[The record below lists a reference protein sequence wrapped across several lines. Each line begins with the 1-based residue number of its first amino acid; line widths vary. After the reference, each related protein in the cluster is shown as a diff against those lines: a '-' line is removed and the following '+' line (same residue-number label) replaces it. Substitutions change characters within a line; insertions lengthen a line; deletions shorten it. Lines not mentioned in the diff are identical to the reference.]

1 MKQSKLKVLDLFSGI
16 GGFSLALESTGY
28 FQTIGFV
35 ENDEYCQAVLRHH
48 FPEVPILGDI
58 KNVTKETVP
67 TRPDVLCGGFPCQP
81 FSVAGDQRAKDDPRH
96 LWPEMLRI
104 IKEQKPTWVV
114 GENVSGLVKL
124 GLDEILDEMEDQ
136 GYSTRTFNI
145 PAFSVGA
152 PHQRQRLWIIG
163 HLGDPEHNGP
173 PTPERQRG
181 LLKQP
186 EEPKKQISIWESEGT
201 SSASGDVANPD
212 NEGLRSRI
220 GGDDFDYEE
229 ESGEGGVDGEGSA
242 GDDEWYDTSPTQD
255 EGVDVANPDVIRSSS
270 EQFRNIRG
278 LAKKSREEKGR
289 GSKSSVRIETRSSN
303 VPDTNDTRDR
313 TQEHRVDEDGK
324 KNIQGR
330 QEHTQS
336 KSSRH
341 GADVAN
347 SESFK
352 SREQTERQG
361 RENTARRSDDSR
373 GTKTQRTE
381 TVTDPNGEG
390 LQGQRK
396 KYKLPKSKRKREIGG
411 SSWWDVEPNV
421 GRVAYGVPDRVFK
434 LRALGNS
441 IIPQIAQK
449 IGYAII
455 EAEKNGCKKG
465 NQF

>member
-1 MKQSKLKVLDLFSGI
+1 MSKSKLKVLDLFSGI
-16 GGFSLALESTGY
+16 GGFSLALESTGH

-35 ENDEYCQAVLRHH
+35 ENDEYCQAVLQHH

-67 TRPDVLCGGFPCQP
+67 TRPDVICGGFPCQP

-163 HLGDPEHNGP
+163 HLGDPEHNGS
-173 PTPERQRG
+173 PTPERERG
-181 LLKQP
+181 LLKQS
-186 EEPKKQISIWESEGT
+186 EEQKKQISIWEFEGT

-212 NEGLRSRI
+212 NEGVRSRI

-255 EGVDVANPDVIRSSS
+255 EGVDVANPDVIGSSS
-270 EQFRNIRG
+270 EQFRDIRG

-289 GSKSSVRIETRSSN
+289 RSKSSVRIETRSSN
-303 VPDTNDTRDR
+303 VSDTDNTRDR

-341 GADVAN
+341 GADIP
-347 SESFK
+347 
-352 SREQTERQG
+352 
-361 RENTARRSDDSR
+361 
-373 GTKTQRTE
+373 
-381 TVTDPNGEG
+381 DPNGKG

-411 SSWWDVEPNV
+411 SSWWDIEPNV
-421 GRVAYGVPDRVFK
+421 GRVAYGVPNRVFK

-441 IIPQIAQK
+441 IVPQIAQK

-455 EAEKNGCKKG
+455 EAEKNGYKEGSK
-465 NQF
+465 F

>member
-1 MKQSKLKVLDLFSGI
+1 MSKSKLKVLDLFSGI
-16 GGFSLALESTGY
+16 GGFSLALESTGH

-35 ENDEYCQAVLRHH
+35 ENDEYCQAVLQHH

-67 TRPDVLCGGFPCQP
+67 TRPDVICGGFPCQP

-163 HLGDPEHNGP
+163 HLGDPEHNGS

-186 EEPKKQISIWESEGT
+186 EEPKKQISIWEFEGT

-212 NEGLRSRI
+212 NERVRSRI

-255 EGVDVANPDVIRSSS
+255 EGVDMANP
-270 EQFRNIRG
+270 
-278 LAKKSREEKGR
+278 
-289 GSKSSVRIETRSSN
+289 
-303 VPDTNDTRDR
+303 
-313 TQEHRVDEDGK
+313 
-324 KNIQGR
+324 
-330 QEHTQS
+330 
-336 KSSRH
+336 
-341 GADVAN
+341 
-347 SESFK
+347 ESFK
-352 SREQTERQG
+352 SREQTKRQG
-361 RENTARRSDDSR
+361 RKNTARRSDDSR
-373 GTKTQRTE
+373 GTKTERTE
-381 TVTDPNGEG
+381 TVTDPNGKG

-421 GRVAYGVPDRVFK
+421 GRVAYGVPNRVFK

-455 EAEKNGCKKG
+455 EAEKNGHKEG
-465 NQF
+465 NKF

>member
-16 GGFSLALESTGY
+16 GGFSLALESTGH

-163 HLGDPEHNGP
+163 HLGDPEHNGS

-201 SSASGDVANPD
+201 SGASGDVANPD
-212 NEGLRSRI
+212 NEGVRSRI

-255 EGVDVANPDVIRSSS
+255 EGVDVSNPD
-270 EQFRNIRG
+270 N
-278 LAKKSREEKGR
+278 
-289 GSKSSVRIETRSSN
+289 
-303 VPDTNDTRDR
+303 TRDR
-313 TQEHRVDEDGK
+313 TQEHRVDENGK
-324 KNIQGR
+324 KNIKGR

-341 GADVAN
+341 GADIP
-347 SESFK
+347 
-352 SREQTERQG
+352 
-361 RENTARRSDDSR
+361 
-373 GTKTQRTE
+373 
-381 TVTDPNGEG
+381 DPNGKG

-396 KYKLPKSKRKREIGG
+396 EYKLPKSKRKREIGG

-421 GRVAYGVPDRVFK
+421 GRVAYGVPNRVFK

>member
-1 MKQSKLKVLDLFSGI
+1 MSKSKLKVLDLFSGI
-16 GGFSLALESTGY
+16 GGFSLALESTGH

-35 ENDEYCQAVLRHH
+35 ENDEYCQAVLQHH

-67 TRPDVLCGGFPCQP
+67 TRPDVICGGFPCQP

-104 IKEQKPTWVV
+104 IKEQKPTWIV

-152 PHQRQRLWIIG
+152 PHQGQRLWIIG
-163 HLGDPEHNGP
+163 HLGDPEHNGS
-173 PTPERQRG
+173 PTPERQRR

-186 EEPKKQISIWESEGT
+186 EEPKKQISIWELEGT

-212 NEGLRSRI
+212 NERVRSRI

-229 ESGEGGVDGEGSA
+229 ESGEGGIDGEGSA

-255 EGVDVANPDVIRSSS
+255 EGVDVS
-270 EQFRNIRG
+270 
-278 LAKKSREEKGR
+278 
-289 GSKSSVRIETRSSN
+289 
-303 VPDTNDTRDR
+303 DTDDTRDR

-330 QEHTQS
+330 QEHSQS
-336 KSSRH
+336 KPSRH
-341 GADVAN
+341 GADIPN
-347 SESFK
+347 
-352 SREQTERQG
+352 
-361 RENTARRSDDSR
+361 
-373 GTKTQRTE
+373 
-381 TVTDPNGEG
+381 PNGKG

-421 GRVAYGVPDRVFK
+421 GRVAYGVPNRVFK

-441 IIPQIAQK
+441 IIHQIAQK

-455 EAEKNGCKKG
+455 EAEKNGYKEGSK
-465 NQF
+465 F

>member
-1 MKQSKLKVLDLFSGI
+1 LSKSKLKVLDLFSGI
-16 GGFSLALESTGY
+16 GGFSLALESTGH

-35 ENDEYCQAVLRHH
+35 ENDEYCQAVLQHH

-67 TRPDVLCGGFPCQP
+67 TRPDVICGGFPCQP

-163 HLGDPEHNGP
+163 HLGDPEHNGS

-201 SSASGDVANPD
+201 SGASGDVANPD
-212 NEGLRSRI
+212 NEGVRSRI

-255 EGVDVANPDVIRSSS
+255 EGVDVS
-270 EQFRNIRG
+270 
-278 LAKKSREEKGR
+278 
-289 GSKSSVRIETRSSN
+289 
-303 VPDTNDTRDR
+303 DTDNTRDR

-330 QEHTQS
+330 QEHTQF

-341 GADVAN
+341 GADIP
-347 SESFK
+347 
-352 SREQTERQG
+352 
-361 RENTARRSDDSR
+361 
-373 GTKTQRTE
+373 
-381 TVTDPNGEG
+381 DPNGKG

-421 GRVAYGVPDRVFK
+421 GRVAYGVPNRVFK

-455 EAEKNGCKKG
+455 EAEKNGYKEGSK
-465 NQF
+465 F

>member
-16 GGFSLALESTGY
+16 GGFSLALESTGH

-163 HLGDPEHNGP
+163 HLGDPEHNGS

-212 NEGLRSRI
+212 NEGVRSRI

-229 ESGEGGVDGEGSA
+229 ESGEGGIDGEGSA

-255 EGVDVANPDVIRSSS
+255 EGVDV
-270 EQFRNIRG
+270 
-278 LAKKSREEKGR
+278 
-289 GSKSSVRIETRSSN
+289 
-303 VPDTNDTRDR
+303 PDTDDTGDR
-313 TQEHRVDEDGK
+313 TQKHRVDEDGK

-421 GRVAYGVPDRVFK
+421 GRVAYGVPNRVFK

>member
-1 MKQSKLKVLDLFSGI
+1 MSKSKLKVLDLFSGI
-16 GGFSLALESTGY
+16 GGFSLALESTGH

-35 ENDEYCQAVLRHH
+35 ENDEYCQAVLQHH

-67 TRPDVLCGGFPCQP
+67 TRPDVICGGFPCQP

-186 EEPKKQISIWESEGT
+186 EEPKKQISIWELEGAG
-201 SSASGDVANPD
+201 SASGDVANPD
-212 NEGLRSRI
+212 NEGVRSRI

-255 EGVDVANPDVIRSSS
+255 EGVDVSNPD
-270 EQFRNIRG
+270 N
-278 LAKKSREEKGR
+278 
-289 GSKSSVRIETRSSN
+289 
-303 VPDTNDTRDR
+303 TRDR

-341 GADVAN
+341 GADIP
-347 SESFK
+347 
-352 SREQTERQG
+352 
-361 RENTARRSDDSR
+361 
-373 GTKTQRTE
+373 
-381 TVTDPNGEG
+381 DPNGKG

-396 KYKLPKSKRKREIGG
+396 KYKLPKSKRKREIGR

-421 GRVAYGVPDRVFK
+421 GRVAYGVPNRVFK

-441 IIPQIAQK
+441 IIPQIARK

-455 EAEKNGCKKG
+455 EAEKNGCKKSSK
-465 NQF
+465 F

>member
-1 MKQSKLKVLDLFSGI
+1 MSKSKLKVLDLFSGI
-16 GGFSLALESTGY
+16 GGFSLALESTGH

-35 ENDEYCQAVLRHH
+35 ENDEYCQAVLQHH

-67 TRPDVLCGGFPCQP
+67 TRPDVICGGFPCQP

-163 HLGDPEHNGP
+163 HLGDPEHNGS

-186 EEPKKQISIWESEGT
+186 EEPKKQISIWELEGA

-212 NEGLRSRI
+212 NERVRSRI

-255 EGVDVANPDVIRSSS
+255 EGVDVPD
-270 EQFRNIRG
+270 
-278 LAKKSREEKGR
+278 
-289 GSKSSVRIETRSSN
+289 
-303 VPDTNDTRDR
+303 PDNTRDR
-313 TQEHRVDEDGK
+313 TQEHRVDKDGK

-341 GADVAN
+341 GADIP
-347 SESFK
+347 
-352 SREQTERQG
+352 
-361 RENTARRSDDSR
+361 
-373 GTKTQRTE
+373 
-381 TVTDPNGEG
+381 DPNGKG

-421 GRVAYGVPDRVFK
+421 GRVAYGVPNRVFK

-455 EAEKNGCKKG
+455 EAEKNGHKEG
-465 NQF
+465 NKF

>member
-1 MKQSKLKVLDLFSGI
+1 LKQSKLKVLDLFSGI
-16 GGFSLALESTGY
+16 GGFSLALESTGH

-163 HLGDPEHNGP
+163 HLGDPEHNGS

-212 NEGLRSRI
+212 NEGVRSRI

-229 ESGEGGVDGEGSA
+229 ESGEGGIDGEGSA

-255 EGVDVANPDVIRSSS
+255 EGVDV
-270 EQFRNIRG
+270 
-278 LAKKSREEKGR
+278 
-289 GSKSSVRIETRSSN
+289 
-303 VPDTNDTRDR
+303 PDTDDTGDR
-313 TQEHRVDEDGK
+313 TQKHRVDEDGK

-341 GADVAN
+341 GADIP
-347 SESFK
+347 
-352 SREQTERQG
+352 
-361 RENTARRSDDSR
+361 
-373 GTKTQRTE
+373 
-381 TVTDPNGEG
+381 DPNGKG

-421 GRVAYGVPDRVFK
+421 GRVAYGVPNRVFK

>member
-1 MKQSKLKVLDLFSGI
+1 MSKSKLKVLDLFSGI
-16 GGFSLALESTGY
+16 GGFSLALESTGH

-67 TRPDVLCGGFPCQP
+67 TRPDVICGGFPCQP

-163 HLGDPEHNGP
+163 HLGDPEHNGS
-173 PTPERQRG
+173 PTPERERG
-181 LLKQP
+181 LLKQS

-201 SSASGDVANPD
+201 SSASGNVANPD

-255 EGVDVANPDVIRSSS
+255 EGVDMANP
-270 EQFRNIRG
+270 
-278 LAKKSREEKGR
+278 
-289 GSKSSVRIETRSSN
+289 
-303 VPDTNDTRDR
+303 
-313 TQEHRVDEDGK
+313 
-324 KNIQGR
+324 
-330 QEHTQS
+330 
-336 KSSRH
+336 
-341 GADVAN
+341 
-347 SESFK
+347 ESFK

-361 RENTARRSDDSR
+361 RKNTARRSDDSR
-373 GTKTQRTE
+373 GTKTERTE
-381 TVTDPNGEG
+381 TVTDPNGKG

-421 GRVAYGVPDRVFK
+421 GRVAYGVPNRVFK

-455 EAEKNGCKKG
+455 EAEKNGHKEG
-465 NQF
+465 NKF

>member
-1 MKQSKLKVLDLFSGI
+1 MSKSKLKVLDLFSGI
-16 GGFSLALESTGY
+16 GGFSLALESTGH

-35 ENDEYCQAVLRHH
+35 ENDEYCQAVLQHH

-67 TRPDVLCGGFPCQP
+67 TRPDVICGGFPCQP

-163 HLGDPEHNGP
+163 HLGDPEHNGS

-186 EEPKKQISIWESEGT
+186 EEPKKQISIWELEGAG
-201 SSASGDVANPD
+201 SASGDVANSD
-212 NEGLRSRI
+212 NEGVRSRI

-255 EGVDVANPDVIRSSS
+255 EGVDVPNPD
-270 EQFRNIRG
+270 N
-278 LAKKSREEKGR
+278 
-289 GSKSSVRIETRSSN
+289 
-303 VPDTNDTRDR
+303 TRDR
-313 TQEHRVDEDGK
+313 TQEHQVDEDGK

-330 QEHTQS
+330 QEYSQS
-336 KSSRH
+336 KPSRH
-341 GADVAN
+341 GADIPN
-347 SESFK
+347 
-352 SREQTERQG
+352 
-361 RENTARRSDDSR
+361 
-373 GTKTQRTE
+373 
-381 TVTDPNGEG
+381 PNGKG

-421 GRVAYGVPDRVFK
+421 GRVAYGVPNRVFK

-455 EAEKNGCKKG
+455 EAEKNGYKEGSK
-465 NQF
+465 F

>member
-1 MKQSKLKVLDLFSGI
+1 MSKSKLKVLDLFSGI
-16 GGFSLALESTGY
+16 GGFSLALESTGH

-35 ENDEYCQAVLRHH
+35 ENDEYCQAVLQHH

-67 TRPDVLCGGFPCQP
+67 TRPDVICGGFPCQP

-104 IKEQKPTWVV
+104 IKEQKPTWIV

-163 HLGDPEHNGP
+163 HLGDPEHNGS

-186 EEPKKQISIWESEGT
+186 EEPKKQISIWELEGT

-212 NEGLRSRI
+212 NEGVRSRI

-255 EGVDVANPDVIRSSS
+255 EGVDVS
-270 EQFRNIRG
+270 
-278 LAKKSREEKGR
+278 
-289 GSKSSVRIETRSSN
+289 
-303 VPDTNDTRDR
+303 DTDDTRDR

-330 QEHTQS
+330 QEHTQA

-341 GADVAN
+341 GADIP
-347 SESFK
+347 
-352 SREQTERQG
+352 
-361 RENTARRSDDSR
+361 
-373 GTKTQRTE
+373 
-381 TVTDPNGEG
+381 DPNGKG

-421 GRVAYGVPDRVFK
+421 GRVAYGVPNRVFK

-455 EAEKNGCKKG
+455 EAEKNGYKEGSK
-465 NQF
+465 F

>member
-1 MKQSKLKVLDLFSGI
+1 MSKSKLKVLDLFSGI
-16 GGFSLALESTGY
+16 GGFSLALESTGH

-35 ENDEYCQAVLRHH
+35 ENDEYCQAVLQHH

-67 TRPDVLCGGFPCQP
+67 TRPDVICGGFPCQP

-163 HLGDPEHNGP
+163 HLGDPEHNGS

-186 EEPKKQISIWESEGT
+186 EEPKKQISIWELEGT

-212 NEGLRSRI
+212 NERVRSRI

-255 EGVDVANPDVIRSSS
+255 EGVDMANP
-270 EQFRNIRG
+270 
-278 LAKKSREEKGR
+278 
-289 GSKSSVRIETRSSN
+289 
-303 VPDTNDTRDR
+303 
-313 TQEHRVDEDGK
+313 
-324 KNIQGR
+324 
-330 QEHTQS
+330 
-336 KSSRH
+336 
-341 GADVAN
+341 
-347 SESFK
+347 ESFK

-361 RENTARRSDDSR
+361 RKNTARRSDDSR
-373 GTKTQRTE
+373 GTKTERTE
-381 TVTDPNGEG
+381 TVTDPNGKG

-421 GRVAYGVPDRVFK
+421 GRVAYGVPNRVFK

-455 EAEKNGCKKG
+455 EAEKNGYKEGSK
-465 NQF
+465 F

>member
-1 MKQSKLKVLDLFSGI
+1 M
-16 GGFSLALESTGY
+16 
-28 FQTIGFV
+28 
-35 ENDEYCQAVLRHH
+35 ENDEYCQAVLQHH

-67 TRPDVLCGGFPCQP
+67 TRPDVICGGFPCQP

-163 HLGDPEHNGP
+163 HLGDPEHNGS
-173 PTPERQRG
+173 PTPERERG
-181 LLKQP
+181 LLKQS

-201 SSASGDVANPD
+201 SSASGNVANPD
-212 NEGLRSRI
+212 NERVRSRI

-255 EGVDVANPDVIRSSS
+255 EGVDVSNPD
-270 EQFRNIRG
+270 N
-278 LAKKSREEKGR
+278 
-289 GSKSSVRIETRSSN
+289 
-303 VPDTNDTRDR
+303 TRDR

-341 GADVAN
+341 GADIP
-347 SESFK
+347 
-352 SREQTERQG
+352 
-361 RENTARRSDDSR
+361 
-373 GTKTQRTE
+373 
-381 TVTDPNGEG
+381 DPNGKG

-421 GRVAYGVPDRVFK
+421 GRVAYGVPNRVFK

-455 EAEKNGCKKG
+455 EAEKNGYKEGSK
-465 NQF
+465 F

>member
-1 MKQSKLKVLDLFSGI
+1 MSKSKLKVLDLFSGI
-16 GGFSLALESTGY
+16 GGFSLALESTGH

-35 ENDEYCQAVLRHH
+35 ENDEYCQAVLQHH

-67 TRPDVLCGGFPCQP
+67 TRPDVICGGFPCQP

-104 IKEQKPTWVV
+104 IKEQKPTWIV

-152 PHQRQRLWIIG
+152 PHQLQRLWIIG
-163 HLGDPEHNGP
+163 HLGDPEHNGS

-186 EEPKKQISIWESEGT
+186 EEPKKQISIWELEGA
-201 SSASGDVANPD
+201 SGASGDVANPD
-212 NEGLRSRI
+212 NEGVRSRI

-255 EGVDVANPDVIRSSS
+255 EGVDVPNPD
-270 EQFRNIRG
+270 N
-278 LAKKSREEKGR
+278 
-289 GSKSSVRIETRSSN
+289 
-303 VPDTNDTRDR
+303 TRDR
-313 TQEHRVDEDGK
+313 TQEHQVDEDGK

-347 SESFK
+347 SKRKRLEGLSEQGATIRRKNKRVFFGAES
-352 SREQTERQG
+352 G
-361 RENTARRSDDSR
+361 
-373 GTKTQRTE
+373 GRTE
-381 TVTDPNGEG
+381 TVTDPNGKG

-421 GRVAYGVPDRVFK
+421 GRVAYGVPNRVFK

-455 EAEKNGCKKG
+455 EAEKNGHKEG
-465 NQF
+465 NKF

>member
-16 GGFSLALESTGY
+16 GGFSLALESTGH

-35 ENDEYCQAVLRHH
+35 ENDEYCQAVLQHH

-67 TRPDVLCGGFPCQP
+67 TRPDVICGGFPCQP

-163 HLGDPEHNGP
+163 HLGDPEHNGS

-201 SSASGDVANPD
+201 SGASRDVANPD
-212 NEGLRSRI
+212 NERVRSRI

-229 ESGEGGVDGEGSA
+229 ESGEGGIDGEGSA

-255 EGVDVANPDVIRSSS
+255 EGVDVANP
-270 EQFRNIRG
+270 
-278 LAKKSREEKGR
+278 
-289 GSKSSVRIETRSSN
+289 
-303 VPDTNDTRDR
+303 
-313 TQEHRVDEDGK
+313 
-324 KNIQGR
+324 
-330 QEHTQS
+330 
-336 KSSRH
+336 
-341 GADVAN
+341 
-347 SESFK
+347 ESFK

-381 TVTDPNGEG
+381 TVTDTNGKG

>member
-1 MKQSKLKVLDLFSGI
+1 MSKSKLKVLDLFSGI
-16 GGFSLALESTGY
+16 GGFSLALESTGH

-35 ENDEYCQAVLRHH
+35 ENDEYCQAVLQHH

-67 TRPDVLCGGFPCQP
+67 TRPDVICGGFPCQP

-163 HLGDPEHNGP
+163 HLGDPEHNGS
-173 PTPERQRG
+173 PTPERERG
-181 LLKQP
+181 LLKQS

-255 EGVDVANPDVIRSSS
+255 EGMDVS
-270 EQFRNIRG
+270 
-278 LAKKSREEKGR
+278 
-289 GSKSSVRIETRSSN
+289 
-303 VPDTNDTRDR
+303 DTDNTRDR

-341 GADVAN
+341 GADIP
-347 SESFK
+347 
-352 SREQTERQG
+352 
-361 RENTARRSDDSR
+361 
-373 GTKTQRTE
+373 
-381 TVTDPNGEG
+381 DPNGKG

-411 SSWWDVEPNV
+411 SSWWDIEPNV
-421 GRVAYGVPDRVFK
+421 GRVAYGVPNRVFK

-441 IIPQIAQK
+441 IVPQIAQK

-455 EAEKNGCKKG
+455 EAEKNGHKEG
-465 NQF
+465 NKF

>member
-1 MKQSKLKVLDLFSGI
+1 MSKSKLKVLDLFSGI
-16 GGFSLALESTGY
+16 GGFSLALESTGH

-35 ENDEYCQAVLRHH
+35 ENDEYCQAVLQHH

-67 TRPDVLCGGFPCQP
+67 TRPDVICGGFPCQP

-163 HLGDPEHNGP
+163 HLGDPEHNGS

-186 EEPKKQISIWESEGT
+186 EEPKKQISIWELEGT

-212 NEGLRSRI
+212 NEGVRSRI

-255 EGVDVANPDVIRSSS
+255 EGVDVS
-270 EQFRNIRG
+270 
-278 LAKKSREEKGR
+278 
-289 GSKSSVRIETRSSN
+289 
-303 VPDTNDTRDR
+303 DTDDTRDR

-341 GADVAN
+341 GADIP
-347 SESFK
+347 
-352 SREQTERQG
+352 
-361 RENTARRSDDSR
+361 
-373 GTKTQRTE
+373 
-381 TVTDPNGEG
+381 DPNGKG

-421 GRVAYGVPDRVFK
+421 GRVAYGVPNRVFK

-455 EAEKNGCKKG
+455 EAEKNGYKEGSK
-465 NQF
+465 F

>member
-1 MKQSKLKVLDLFSGI
+1 MSKSKLKVLDLFSGI
-16 GGFSLALESTGY
+16 GGFSLALESTGH

-35 ENDEYCQAVLRHH
+35 ENDEYCQAVLQHH

-67 TRPDVLCGGFPCQP
+67 TRPDVICGGFPCQP

-163 HLGDPEHNGP
+163 HLGDPEHNGS

-201 SSASGDVANPD
+201 SGASRDVANPD
-212 NEGLRSRI
+212 NERVRSRI

-255 EGVDVANPDVIRSSS
+255 EGVDVS
-270 EQFRNIRG
+270 
-278 LAKKSREEKGR
+278 
-289 GSKSSVRIETRSSN
+289 
-303 VPDTNDTRDR
+303 DTDNTRDR
-313 TQEHRVDEDGK
+313 TQEHQVNKDGK

-347 SESFK
+347 PESFK

-373 GTKTQRTE
+373 GTKTERTE
-381 TVTDPNGEG
+381 TVTDPNGKG

-411 SSWWDVEPNV
+411 SSWWDIEPNV
-421 GRVAYGVPDRVFK
+421 GRVAYGVPNRVFK

-455 EAEKNGCKKG
+455 EAEKNGCKKSSK
-465 NQF
+465 F

>member
-1 MKQSKLKVLDLFSGI
+1 MSKSKLKVLDLFSGI
-16 GGFSLALESTGY
+16 GGFSLALESTGH

-35 ENDEYCQAVLRHH
+35 ENDEYCQAVLQHH

-67 TRPDVLCGGFPCQP
+67 TRPDVICGGFPCQP

-104 IKEQKPTWVV
+104 IKEQKPTWIV

-163 HLGDPEHNGP
+163 HLGDPEHNGS

-186 EEPKKQISIWESEGT
+186 EEPKKQISLWELEGT

-212 NEGLRSRI
+212 NEGVRSRI

-255 EGVDVANPDVIRSSS
+255 EGVDVS
-270 EQFRNIRG
+270 
-278 LAKKSREEKGR
+278 
-289 GSKSSVRIETRSSN
+289 
-303 VPDTNDTRDR
+303 DTDDTRDR

-341 GADVAN
+341 G
-347 SESFK
+347 
-352 SREQTERQG
+352 
-361 RENTARRSDDSR
+361 SDIP
-373 GTKTQRTE
+373 
-381 TVTDPNGEG
+381 DPHGKG

-421 GRVAYGVPDRVFK
+421 GRVAYGVPNRVFK

-455 EAEKNGCKKG
+455 EAEKNGHKEGSK
-465 NQF
+465 F

>member
-1 MKQSKLKVLDLFSGI
+1 MSKSKLKVLDLFSGI
-16 GGFSLALESTGY
+16 GGFSLALESTGH

-35 ENDEYCQAVLRHH
+35 ENDEYCQAVLQHH

-67 TRPDVLCGGFPCQP
+67 TRPDVICGGFPCQP

-163 HLGDPEHNGP
+163 HLGDPEHNGS
-173 PTPERQRG
+173 PTPERERG
-181 LLKQP
+181 LLKQS

-212 NEGLRSRI
+212 NERVRSRI
-220 GGDDFDYEE
+220 GGDDFDYEK

-255 EGVDVANPDVIRSSS
+255 EGVDVANPDVIGSSS
-270 EQFRNIRG
+270 EQFRDIRG

-289 GSKSSVRIETRSSN
+289 RSKSSVRIETRSS
-303 VPDTNDTRDR
+303 
-313 TQEHRVDEDGK
+313 
-324 KNIQGR
+324 
-330 QEHTQS
+330 
-336 KSSRH
+336 
-341 GADVAN
+341 DVAN
-347 SESFK
+347 PESFK

-373 GTKTQRTE
+373 GTKTERTE
-381 TVTDPNGEG
+381 TVTDPNGKG

-411 SSWWDVEPNV
+411 SSWWDIEPNV
-421 GRVAYGVPDRVFK
+421 GRVAYGVPNRVFK

-441 IIPQIAQK
+441 IVPQIAQK

-455 EAEKNGCKKG
+455 EAEKNGHKKG
-465 NQF
+465 NKF

>member
-1 MKQSKLKVLDLFSGI
+1 MSKSKLKVLDLFSGI
-16 GGFSLALESTGY
+16 GGFSLALESTGH

-35 ENDEYCQAVLRHH
+35 ENDEYCQAVLQHH

-67 TRPDVLCGGFPCQP
+67 TRPDVICGGFPCQP

-163 HLGDPEHNGP
+163 HLGDPEHNGS
-173 PTPERQRG
+173 PTPERERG
-181 LLKQP
+181 LLKQS
-186 EEPKKQISIWESEGT
+186 EEQKKQISIWEFEGT

-212 NEGLRSRI
+212 NERVRSRI

-255 EGVDVANPDVIRSSS
+255 EGVDVSNPD
-270 EQFRNIRG
+270 N
-278 LAKKSREEKGR
+278 
-289 GSKSSVRIETRSSN
+289 
-303 VPDTNDTRDR
+303 TRDR

-341 GADVAN
+341 GADIP
-347 SESFK
+347 
-352 SREQTERQG
+352 
-361 RENTARRSDDSR
+361 DH
-373 GTKTQRTE
+373 
-381 TVTDPNGEG
+381 NGKG

-421 GRVAYGVPDRVFK
+421 GRVAYGVPNRVFK

-455 EAEKNGCKKG
+455 EAEKNGYKEG
-465 NQF
+465 NKF

>member
-1 MKQSKLKVLDLFSGI
+1 MSKSKLKVLDLFSGI
-16 GGFSLALESTGY
+16 GGFSLALESTGH

-163 HLGDPEHNGP
+163 HLGDPEHNGL

-186 EEPKKQISIWESEGT
+186 EEPKKQISIWELEGT
-201 SSASGDVANPD
+201 SGASGDVANPD
-212 NEGLRSRI
+212 NEGIRSRI

-229 ESGEGGVDGEGSA
+229 ESGEGGIDGEGSA

-255 EGVDVANPDVIRSSS
+255 EGVDV
-270 EQFRNIRG
+270 
-278 LAKKSREEKGR
+278 
-289 GSKSSVRIETRSSN
+289 
-303 VPDTNDTRDR
+303 PDTDDARDR
-313 TQEHRVDEDGK
+313 TQEHRVNENGK

-341 GADVAN
+341 GADIP
-347 SESFK
+347 
-352 SREQTERQG
+352 
-361 RENTARRSDDSR
+361 
-373 GTKTQRTE
+373 
-381 TVTDPNGEG
+381 DPNGEG

-411 SSWWDVEPNV
+411 SSWWDVEPDV

-465 NQF
+465 NKF

>member
-1 MKQSKLKVLDLFSGI
+1 MSKSKLKVLDLFSGI
-16 GGFSLALESTGY
+16 GGFSLALESTGH

-35 ENDEYCQAVLRHH
+35 ENDEYCQAVLQHH

-67 TRPDVLCGGFPCQP
+67 TRPDVICGGFPCQP

-163 HLGDPEHNGP
+163 HLGDPEHNGS

-186 EEPKKQISIWESEGT
+186 EEPKKQISIWELEGT

-255 EGVDVANPDVIRSSS
+255 EGVDVSNPD
-270 EQFRNIRG
+270 N
-278 LAKKSREEKGR
+278 
-289 GSKSSVRIETRSSN
+289 
-303 VPDTNDTRDR
+303 TRDR

-341 GADVAN
+341 GADIPDPN
-347 SESFK
+347 GKGLEGLSEQGATI
-352 SREQTERQG
+352 SRKNKRVFFGAESG
-361 RENTARRSDDSR
+361 
-373 GTKTQRTE
+373 GRTE
-381 TVTDPNGEG
+381 TVTDPNGKG

-421 GRVAYGVPDRVFK
+421 GRVAYGVPNRVFK

-455 EAEKNGCKKG
+455 EAEKNGYKEGSK
-465 NQF
+465 F

>member
-1 MKQSKLKVLDLFSGI
+1 MSKSKLKVLDLFSGI
-16 GGFSLALESTGY
+16 GGFSLALESTGH

-35 ENDEYCQAVLRHH
+35 ENDEYCQAVLQHH

-67 TRPDVLCGGFPCQP
+67 TRPDVICGGFPCQP

-163 HLGDPEHNGP
+163 HLGDPEHNGS

-186 EEPKKQISIWESEGT
+186 EEPKKQISIWELEGAG
-201 SSASGDVANPD
+201 SASGDVANSD
-212 NEGLRSRI
+212 NEGVRSRI

-255 EGVDVANPDVIRSSS
+255 EGVDVS
-270 EQFRNIRG
+270 
-278 LAKKSREEKGR
+278 
-289 GSKSSVRIETRSSN
+289 
-303 VPDTNDTRDR
+303 DTDDTRDR
-313 TQEHRVDEDGK
+313 TQEHRVDKDGK
-324 KNIQGR
+324 KNIKGR

-341 GADVAN
+341 GADIP
-347 SESFK
+347 
-352 SREQTERQG
+352 
-361 RENTARRSDDSR
+361 
-373 GTKTQRTE
+373 
-381 TVTDPNGEG
+381 DPNGKG

-421 GRVAYGVPDRVFK
+421 GRVAYGVPNRVFK

-455 EAEKNGCKKG
+455 EAEKNGYKEGSK
-465 NQF
+465 F

>member
-1 MKQSKLKVLDLFSGI
+1 MSKSKLKVLDLFSGI
-16 GGFSLALESTGY
+16 GGFSLALESTGH

-35 ENDEYCQAVLRHH
+35 ENDEYCQAVLQHH

-67 TRPDVLCGGFPCQP
+67 TRPDVICGGFPCQP

-124 GLDEILDEMEDQ
+124 GLDEILDELEEQ

-145 PAFSVGA
+145 PACSVGA

-163 HLGDPEHNGP
+163 HLGDPEHNGS

-186 EEPKKQISIWESEGT
+186 EEPKKQISIWELEGT

-212 NEGLRSRI
+212 NEGVRSRI

-255 EGVDVANPDVIRSSS
+255 EGVDVPNPD
-270 EQFRNIRG
+270 N
-278 LAKKSREEKGR
+278 
-289 GSKSSVRIETRSSN
+289 
-303 VPDTNDTRDR
+303 TRDR
-313 TQEHRVDEDGK
+313 TQEHQVDEDGK

-341 GADVAN
+341 GADIP
-347 SESFK
+347 
-352 SREQTERQG
+352 
-361 RENTARRSDDSR
+361 
-373 GTKTQRTE
+373 
-381 TVTDPNGEG
+381 DPNGKG

-421 GRVAYGVPDRVFK
+421 GRVAYGVPNRVFK

-455 EAEKNGCKKG
+455 EAEKNGYKEGSK
-465 NQF
+465 F

>member
-1 MKQSKLKVLDLFSGI
+1 MSKSKLKVLDLFSGI
-16 GGFSLALESTGY
+16 GGFSLALESTGH

-35 ENDEYCQAVLRHH
+35 ENDEYCQAVLQHH

-67 TRPDVLCGGFPCQP
+67 TRPDVICGGFPCQP

-163 HLGDPEHNGP
+163 HLGDPEHNGS

-201 SSASGDVANPD
+201 SGASGDVANPD
-212 NEGLRSRI
+212 NEGVRSRI

-255 EGVDVANPDVIRSSS
+255 EGVDVS
-270 EQFRNIRG
+270 
-278 LAKKSREEKGR
+278 
-289 GSKSSVRIETRSSN
+289 
-303 VPDTNDTRDR
+303 DTDNTRDR

-341 GADVAN
+341 GADIP
-347 SESFK
+347 
-352 SREQTERQG
+352 
-361 RENTARRSDDSR
+361 
-373 GTKTQRTE
+373 
-381 TVTDPNGEG
+381 DPNGKG

-421 GRVAYGVPDRVFK
+421 GRVAYGVPNRVFK

-455 EAEKNGCKKG
+455 EAEKNGYKEGSK
-465 NQF
+465 F

>member
-16 GGFSLALESTGY
+16 GGFSLALESTGH

-35 ENDEYCQAVLRHH
+35 ENDEYCQAVLQHH

-163 HLGDPEHNGP
+163 HLGDPEHNGS

-212 NEGLRSRI
+212 NEGVRSRI

-229 ESGEGGVDGEGSA
+229 ESGEGGIDGEGSA

-255 EGVDVANPDVIRSSS
+255 EGVDV
-270 EQFRNIRG
+270 
-278 LAKKSREEKGR
+278 
-289 GSKSSVRIETRSSN
+289 
-303 VPDTNDTRDR
+303 PDTDDTGDR
-313 TQEHRVDEDGK
+313 TQKHRVDEDGK

-341 GADVAN
+341 GADIP
-347 SESFK
+347 
-352 SREQTERQG
+352 
-361 RENTARRSDDSR
+361 
-373 GTKTQRTE
+373 
-381 TVTDPNGEG
+381 DPNGKG

-421 GRVAYGVPDRVFK
+421 GRVAYGVPNRVFK

-455 EAEKNGCKKG
+455 EAEKNGHKEG
-465 NQF
+465 NKF

>member
-1 MKQSKLKVLDLFSGI
+1 MSKSKLKVLDLFSGI
-16 GGFSLALESTGY
+16 GGFSLALESTGH

-35 ENDEYCQAVLRHH
+35 ENDEYCQAVLQHH

-67 TRPDVLCGGFPCQP
+67 TRPDVICGGFPCQP

-163 HLGDPEHNGP
+163 HLGDPEHNGS

-186 EEPKKQISIWESEGT
+186 EEPKKQISIWELEGT
-201 SSASGDVANPD
+201 SGASGDVANPD

-229 ESGEGGVDGEGSA
+229 KSGEGGVDGEGSA

-255 EGVDVANPDVIRSSS
+255 EGVDVANPDVIGSSS

-278 LAKKSREEKGR
+278 LAKESREEKGR
-289 GSKSSVRIETRSSN
+289 RSKSSVRIETRSS
-303 VPDTNDTRDR
+303 
-313 TQEHRVDEDGK
+313 
-324 KNIQGR
+324 
-330 QEHTQS
+330 
-336 KSSRH
+336 
-341 GADVAN
+341 DVAN
-347 SESFK
+347 PESFK

-373 GTKTQRTE
+373 GTKTERTE
-381 TVTDPNGEG
+381 TVSDTNGKG

-411 SSWWDVEPNV
+411 SSWWDIEPNV
-421 GRVAYGVPDRVFK
+421 GRVAYGVPNRVFK

-455 EAEKNGCKKG
+455 EAEKNGCKKSSK
-465 NQF
+465 F

>member
-1 MKQSKLKVLDLFSGI
+1 MSKSKLKVLDLFSGI
-16 GGFSLALESTGY
+16 GGFSLALESTGH

-35 ENDEYCQAVLRHH
+35 ENDEYCQAVLQHH

-67 TRPDVLCGGFPCQP
+67 TRPDVICGGFPCQP

-163 HLGDPEHNGP
+163 HLGDPEHNGS

-201 SSASGDVANPD
+201 SGASGDVANPD
-212 NEGLRSRI
+212 NEGVRSRI

-255 EGVDVANPDVIRSSS
+255 EGVDVPNPD
-270 EQFRNIRG
+270 N
-278 LAKKSREEKGR
+278 
-289 GSKSSVRIETRSSN
+289 
-303 VPDTNDTRDR
+303 TRDR

-341 GADVAN
+341 GADIP
-347 SESFK
+347 
-352 SREQTERQG
+352 
-361 RENTARRSDDSR
+361 
-373 GTKTQRTE
+373 
-381 TVTDPNGEG
+381 DPNGKG

-421 GRVAYGVPDRVFK
+421 GRVAYGVPNRVFK

-455 EAEKNGCKKG
+455 EAEKNGYKEGSK
-465 NQF
+465 F

>member
-1 MKQSKLKVLDLFSGI
+1 MSKSKLKVLDLFSGI
-16 GGFSLALESTGY
+16 GGFSLALESTGH
-28 FQTIGFV
+28 FQSIGFV
-35 ENDEYCQAVLRHH
+35 ENDEYCQAVLQHH

-67 TRPDVLCGGFPCQP
+67 TRPDVICGGFPCQP

-104 IKEQKPTWVV
+104 IKEQKPTWIV

-163 HLGDPEHNGP
+163 HLGDPEHNGS

-201 SSASGDVANPD
+201 SGASGDVANPD
-212 NEGLRSRI
+212 NKGVRSRI

-255 EGVDVANPDVIRSSS
+255 EGMDVS
-270 EQFRNIRG
+270 
-278 LAKKSREEKGR
+278 
-289 GSKSSVRIETRSSN
+289 
-303 VPDTNDTRDR
+303 DTDNTRDR
-313 TQEHRVDEDGK
+313 TQEHRVDKDGK
-324 KNIQGR
+324 KNIKGR

-341 GADVAN
+341 GADIP
-347 SESFK
+347 
-352 SREQTERQG
+352 
-361 RENTARRSDDSR
+361 
-373 GTKTQRTE
+373 
-381 TVTDPNGEG
+381 DPNGKG

-421 GRVAYGVPDRVFK
+421 GRVAYGVPNRVFK

-455 EAEKNGCKKG
+455 EAEKNGYKEGSK
-465 NQF
+465 F

>member
-1 MKQSKLKVLDLFSGI
+1 MSKSKLKVLDLFSGI
-16 GGFSLALESTGY
+16 GGFSLALESTGH

-35 ENDEYCQAVLRHH
+35 ENDEYCQAVLQHH

-67 TRPDVLCGGFPCQP
+67 TRPDVICGGFPCQP

-104 IKEQKPTWVV
+104 IKEQKPTWIV

-163 HLGDPEHNGP
+163 HLGDPEHNGS

-186 EEPKKQISIWESEGT
+186 EEPKKQISIWELEGT
-201 SSASGDVANPD
+201 SGASGDVANPD
-212 NEGLRSRI
+212 NEGVRSRI

-229 ESGEGGVDGEGSA
+229 ESGEGGIDGEGSA

-255 EGVDVANPDVIRSSS
+255 EGVDVS
-270 EQFRNIRG
+270 
-278 LAKKSREEKGR
+278 
-289 GSKSSVRIETRSSN
+289 
-303 VPDTNDTRDR
+303 DTDDTRDR

-341 GADVAN
+341 GADIP
-347 SESFK
+347 
-352 SREQTERQG
+352 
-361 RENTARRSDDSR
+361 
-373 GTKTQRTE
+373 
-381 TVTDPNGEG
+381 DPNGKG

-421 GRVAYGVPDRVFK
+421 GRVAYGVPNRVFK

-455 EAEKNGCKKG
+455 EAEKNGYKEGSK
-465 NQF
+465 F

>member
-1 MKQSKLKVLDLFSGI
+1 MSKSKLKVLDLFSGI
-16 GGFSLALESTGY
+16 GGFSLALESTGH

-35 ENDEYCQAVLRHH
+35 ENDEYCQAVLQYH

-67 TRPDVLCGGFPCQP
+67 TRPDVICGGFPCQP

-163 HLGDPEHNGP
+163 HLGDPEHNGS
-173 PTPERQRG
+173 PTPERERG
-181 LLKQP
+181 LLKQS

-255 EGVDVANPDVIRSSS
+255 EGVDVANPDVIGSSS
-270 EQFRNIRG
+270 EQFRDIRG

-289 GSKSSVRIETRSSN
+289 RSKSSVRIETRSS
-303 VPDTNDTRDR
+303 
-313 TQEHRVDEDGK
+313 G
-324 KNIQGR
+324 
-330 QEHTQS
+330 
-336 KSSRH
+336 
-341 GADVAN
+341 VAN
-347 SESFK
+347 PESFK

-373 GTKTQRTE
+373 GTKTERTE
-381 TVTDPNGEG
+381 TVTDPNGKG

-421 GRVAYGVPDRVFK
+421 GRVAHGVPNRVFK

-441 IIPQIAQK
+441 IVPQIAQK

-455 EAEKNGCKKG
+455 EAEKNGHKEGSK
-465 NQF
+465 F

>member
-1 MKQSKLKVLDLFSGI
+1 MSKSKLKVLDLFSGI
-16 GGFSLALESTGY
+16 GGFSLALESTGH

-35 ENDEYCQAVLRHH
+35 ENDEYCQAVLQHH

-67 TRPDVLCGGFPCQP
+67 TRPDVICGGFPCQP

-163 HLGDPEHNGP
+163 HLGDPEHNGS
-173 PTPERQRG
+173 PTPERERG
-181 LLKQP
+181 LLKQS
-186 EEPKKQISIWESEGT
+186 EEPKKQISLWESEGT
-201 SSASGDVANPD
+201 SGASGDVANPD
-212 NEGLRSRI
+212 NEGVRSRI

-255 EGVDVANPDVIRSSS
+255 EGVDVSNPD
-270 EQFRNIRG
+270 N
-278 LAKKSREEKGR
+278 
-289 GSKSSVRIETRSSN
+289 
-303 VPDTNDTRDR
+303 TRDR

-341 GADVAN
+341 GADIP
-347 SESFK
+347 
-352 SREQTERQG
+352 
-361 RENTARRSDDSR
+361 
-373 GTKTQRTE
+373 
-381 TVTDPNGEG
+381 DPNGKG

-411 SSWWDVEPNV
+411 SSWWDIEPNV
-421 GRVAYGVPDRVFK
+421 GRVAYGVPNRVFK

-455 EAEKNGCKKG
+455 EAEKNGYKEGSK
-465 NQF
+465 F

>member
-1 MKQSKLKVLDLFSGI
+1 LKQSKLKVLDLFSGI
-16 GGFSLALESTGY
+16 GGFSLALESTGH

-163 HLGDPEHNGP
+163 HLGDPEHNGS

-229 ESGEGGVDGEGSA
+229 ESGEGGIDGEGSA

-255 EGVDVANPDVIRSSS
+255 EGVDV
-270 EQFRNIRG
+270 
-278 LAKKSREEKGR
+278 
-289 GSKSSVRIETRSSN
+289 
-303 VPDTNDTRDR
+303 PDTDDTGDR
-313 TQEHRVDEDGK
+313 TQKHRVDEDGK

-341 GADVAN
+341 GADIP
-347 SESFK
+347 
-352 SREQTERQG
+352 
-361 RENTARRSDDSR
+361 
-373 GTKTQRTE
+373 
-381 TVTDPNGEG
+381 DPNGKG

-421 GRVAYGVPDRVFK
+421 GRVAYGVPNRVFK

-455 EAEKNGCKKG
+455 EAEKNGHKEG
-465 NQF
+465 NKF